1 MVKRKANSKSL
12 YRTEEVYMVG
22 QRMLLRGAVIKVNF
36 VPFEMPIKLAK
47 KRRLQTGRNKL
58 YEKGYF
64 LNEIM
69 IMLFDQS

>member
-1 MVKRKANSKSL
+1 
-12 YRTEEVYMVG
+12 
-22 QRMLLRGAVIKVNF
+22 MLLRGAVIKVNF
-36 VPFEMPIKLAK
+36 VPFEMPTKLAK

>member
-1 MVKRKANSKSL
+1 
-12 YRTEEVYMVG
+12 
-22 QRMLLRGAVIKVNF
+22 MLLRGAIKVNF
-36 VPFEMPIKLAK
+36 VPFEMPTKLAK